1 VSGLDALLDGLPGPD
16 SVARA
21 AVRARADAVLRPAG
35 ALARLDE
42 IAVWLA
48 GWQGTARPAV
58 DRPATIVFVADHGVA
73 AAEVSAYPAEVTK
86 SMLAALEAGVATA
99 AVMSDAVGARFLV
112 ADVGVGQP
120 TGDIRTEPAL
130 SVRRFDESVDA
141 GRDAVAAAAD
151 GGADLLV
158 LGEMGIGNTTAAAA
172 VCAAAFRGSAGD
184 WTGRGTG
191 VDDATFA
198 RKLAAVDAASARSA
212 GMAPIEILRLAGGA
226 ELVAIAA
233 AVVEARRRSIPV
245 ILDGFVVG
253 ASVAPLH
260 LARRGSLDHCIAGH
274 VSAESGHARLLAELE
289 MDPVVDL
296 GMRLGEG
303 SGALV
308 ALPIVRLAAASVT
321 GVATFEERGLA

>member
-48 GWQGTARPAV
+48 GWQGTTRPAV

-198 RKLAAVDAASARSA
+198 RKLAAVAAARARSA

-289 MDPVVDL
+289 KDPVVDL